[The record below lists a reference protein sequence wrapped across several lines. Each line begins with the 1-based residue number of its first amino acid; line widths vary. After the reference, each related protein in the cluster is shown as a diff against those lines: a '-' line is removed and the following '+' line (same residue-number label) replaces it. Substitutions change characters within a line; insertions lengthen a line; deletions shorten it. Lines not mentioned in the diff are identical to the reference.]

1 MRQNPTPQADHS
13 VFAATHKAAGGAV
26 YVAPDPEPEGAKVWF
41 FTRRGGVSE
50 PPYDSLNV
58 SRKVGDH
65 PDAVAEN
72 LAIIGEAMDGR
83 LTAWVRQVAGD
94 GVVRVSGSG
103 FAGDADALVT
113 SEEDLC
119 LAVAVADCVPVALVG
134 ERDVGIVHSG
144 WRGTLAGLAGKATGE
159 MEDAALRAYIGPC
172 IRECCYE
179 VSEELAQE
187 FARRFGSAVVL
198 GRNLSLPAAIH
209 VDLERS
215 GAVEVLD
222 LGLCTG
228 CLPDLFYSHRKQGP
242 LTGRSLA
249 AVAKVGL

>member
-1 MRQNPTPQADHS
+1 MRQDPTQANNG
-13 VFAATHKAAGGAV
+13 VFAATYIAAGGAV

-58 SRKVGDH
+58 SRKVGDR
-65 PDAVAEN
+65 PDAVAKN
-72 LAIIGEAMDGR
+72 LATINEAMDGR
-83 LTAWVRQVAGD
+83 LSAWGRQVAGD
-94 GVVRVSGSG
+94 GVVRVSGAGSS
-103 FAGDADALVT
+103 GDADALVT

-134 ERDVGIVHSG
+134 ERDVGMVHSG
-144 WRGTLAGLAGKATGE
+144 WRGTLAGLAGKAAGE
-159 MEDAALRAYIGPC
+159 MGDAALRAYIGPC

-187 FARRFGSAVVL
+187 FALRFGSEVVY
-198 GRNLSLPAAIH
+198 GIRNLSLPAAIQ
-209 VDLERS
+209 VDLEQA

-242 LTGRSLA
+242 LTGRTLA

>member
-1 MRQNPTPQADHS
+1 VRQNPTQANNGVS
-13 VFAATHKAAGGAV
+13 AATYKAAGGAV

-72 LAIIGEAMDGR
+72 LATIGEAMDGR
-83 LTAWVRQVAGD
+83 PSAWVRQVAGD

-134 ERDVGIVHSG
+134 EHEVGLVHSG
-144 WRGTLAGLAGKATGE
+144 WRGTLAGLAGKTAGE
-159 MEDAALRAYIGPC
+159 MEDLALRAYIGPC

-187 FARRFGSAVVL
+187 FAYRFGSEVVS
-198 GRNLSLPAAIH
+198 GRNLSLPAAIQA
-209 VDLERS
+209 DLERS
-215 GAVEVLD
+215 GAVEVFD

-228 CLPDLFYSHRKQGP
+228 CLPHLFYSHRKQGP

>member
-1 MRQNPTPQADHS
+1 VRQNPTQANNGVS
-13 VFAATHKAAGGAV
+13 AATYKAAGGAV
-26 YVAPDPEPEGAKVWF
+26 YVAPDPEPGGAKVWF

-72 LAIIGEAMDGR
+72 LATIGEAMDGR
-83 LTAWVRQVAGD
+83 PSAWVRQVAGD

-134 ERDVGIVHSG
+134 EHEVGLVHSG
-144 WRGTLAGLAGKATGE
+144 WRGTLAGLAGKTAGE
-159 MEDAALRAYIGPC
+159 MEDLALRAYIGPC

-187 FARRFGSAVVL
+187 FAYRFGSEVVS
-198 GRNLSLPAAIH
+198 GRNLSLPAAIQA
-209 VDLERS
+209 DLERS
-215 GAVEVLD
+215 GAVEVFD

-228 CLPDLFYSHRKQGP
+228 CLPHLFYSHRKQGQ